1 MQINFTEST
10 HTYWVER
17 GDLKEKVPS
26 VSTIIGNILELD
38 KAYKNIDPF
47 YANRGTAVHKAI
59 ELHIADNLDEES
71 LDDEVIPF
79 FNAYKKFSNLTK
91 FDPLESERKVF
102 SEELW
107 VAGTLDLI
115 GEIQNK
121 RVLIDIKTGQ
131 KQKWHQ
137 IQTAGYALL
146 ANCPDIFRYCLYIT
160 KKETFKLEPHTNSI
174 DFDVFKAMATVFN
187 RKGNYK

>member
-1 MQINFTEST
+1 VQINFTQST

-17 GDLKEKVPS
+17 EGIKEKVPS

-38 KAYKNIDPF
+38 KQYKNMDPF
-47 YANRGTAVHKAI
+47 YANRGTAVHRAI
-59 ELHIADNLDEES
+59 ELYIVDNLDEES

-79 FNAYKKFSNLTK
+79 FNAYKKFSKLTK
-91 FDPLESERKVF
+91 FNPLSSEQQVF

-115 GEIQNK
+115 GEIQK
-121 RVLIDIKTGQ
+121 KKVLIDIKTGQ

-146 ANCPDIFRYCLYIT
+146 ADCPDINRYCLYIT
-160 KKETFKLEPHTNSI
+160 KKETFKLEPHTNDI
-174 DFDVFKAMATVFN
+174 DFDVFKAMTTIFN
-187 RKGNYK
+187 KKGLYK